1 VPDTR
6 RRVGPAHATGDLRKC
21 AGHPNRK
28 QEPAM
33 MFAFVAAMFS
43 VAFVSTLNHLAAR

>member
-1 VPDTR
+1 MR
-6 RRVGPAHATGDLRKC
+6 RSPE
-21 AGHPNRK
+21 PK

-43 VAFVSTLNHLAAR
+43 VAVVSTLNHLAVR